1 MGILLRSIFQVVL
14 FHVISIKSCVSYMSS
29 CGSANGSG
37 GMHKMLSTTRCPI
50 TASSSVSFKHL
61 SRQSRLE
68 SKSQLQLRRKPFSPS
83 LLSDQRGGLPSSSWS
98 SLTAQPRPQSKLQMS
113 NNNIDVSN
121 DDVNI
126 NAKESESLDI
136 NGSSITTSSSDGL
149 LRDQDASHI
158 TTSPKNKNTRLLT
171 IMTILTATTLNLLG
185 FTLTSPLNPTIGK
198 HFNLPTGASFG
209 SLTSAYPAGMLL
221 GQFIWP
227 KMSDIIGRKK
237 ILSISLLGSGLG
249 LSLQSLAVL
258 RLWNL
263 ETFLATRV
271 FTGMFSGSAPVAKA
285 FLADLGDEENAASS
299 SSQEGGEGK
308 TKGSM
313 VAKYLGWRDAAS
325 TLSYIL
331 GPACGGILYEFVRRW
346 GKSST
351 GASMQFDSSMRWLN
365 QGRPLGGA
373 MTGASTGASGGAL
386 SFVIG
391 VSALASLLASFLV
404 MAFVKDVPPKSIPKS
419 TVKSSK
425 DEKIEEAV
433 KEEYEIV
440 SCPLGTSLWTGV
452 ATVCVISFL
461 YHVADSTFFAFYP
474 ALLQNQFNLDA
485 RSIGMSFTGF
495 ACISFLFSALS
506 LPSKLIQRAGVVNT
520 CVAGLGAISAG
531 LCALST
537 SSSAAVAGMGF
548 LKYLTFTAA
557 GIYFCGV
564 PLYGPTIP
572 LMLLLC
578 VPPYQRGAVMGVDGA
593 INTLARIVSPLIM
606 GDIYRRFG
614 ATRTFAMASCAAL
627 TSAIMALFRRFMV
640 VRKQQELMATPE

>member
-1 MGILLRSIFQVVL
+1 MGIMGILHRTAFQVVL
-14 FHVISIKSCVSYMSS
+14 FHAIFISSCVSYMNMPCYGNYYGGLQHSVARRTCS
-29 CGSANGSG
+29 PSA
-37 GMHKMLSTTRCPI
+37 
-50 TASSSVSFKHL
+50 SFKH
-61 SRQSRLE
+61 SSRLSKFE
-68 SKSQLQLRRKPFSPS
+68 SKSCLQLHPRPFTTTTLSSSFGQRVRRRLK
-83 LLSDQRGGLPSSSWS
+83 LPSSSKTQIAS
-98 SLTAQPRPQSKLQMS
+98 
-113 NNNIDVSN
+113 
-121 DDVNI
+121 
-126 NAKESESLDI
+126 
-136 NGSSITTSSSDGL
+136 SSISSTLGDSH
-149 LRDQDASHI
+149 DASYNSHND
-158 TTSPKNKNTRLLT
+158 TYPTKTQKNTRLLT

-227 KMSDIIGRKK
+227 KLSDIMGRKK
-237 ILSISLLGSGLG
+237 ILSISLFGSGLG

-258 RLWNL
+258 RLWSL
-263 ETFLATRV
+263 EAFLATRI

-285 FLADLGDEENAASS
+285 FLADLGDEEKASS
-299 SSQEGGEGK
+299 SSSSEDKGNE
-308 TKGSM
+308 KGST

-325 TLSYIL
+325 TLSYML
-331 GPACGGILYEFVRRW
+331 GPALGGILYEFVRCW
-346 GKSST
+346 GKTADST
-351 GASMQFDSSMRWLN
+351 IQYNSAMKWLN

-373 MTGASTGASGGAL
+373 TSAASSGASGGAL

-391 VSALASLLASFLV
+391 VSAFASLLASLLV
-404 MAFVKDVPPKSIPKS
+404 MTFVKDMPPKSIPNLPQKHQAGNSNS
-419 TVKSSK
+419 TAMDGAMNRSDK
-425 DEKIEEAV
+425 EKMEESV

-506 LPSKLIQRAGVVNT
+506 LPSKLIQRVGVVNS

-537 SSSAAVAGMGF
+537 SSSAAAVNAAGIGAAGTGVM
-548 LKYLTFTAA
+548 KYLTYTAA

-627 TSAIMALFRRFMV
+627 TSASMALLRRFLV
-640 VRKQQELMATPE
+640 VRKQQAMMSTPK